1 MELKEYL
8 QIIKR
13 QLNLFVSIIILVIL
27 AAFAYFYLRP
37 IFYNASLTL
46 NISRAG
52 SQTTDQFK
60 YDDFYRLQADEKFAE
75 TLVEWLRDPRIVS
88 DIYTKAGID
97 TQNFSLKQLQ
107 KGLAPEKLSSQ
118 VVTVNFSAHDLKTAQ
133 KISQS
138 IASIISQTTQ
148 SLNKNQKEETWFEV
162 VPQKPVIVQYQPN
175 FLFVLLGSILAGAFL
190 AFWVVLVKHYLE

>member
-8 QIIKR
+8 HIIKK
-13 QLNLFVSIIILVIL
+13 NLELFLSIAIFIVL
-27 AAFAYFYLRP
+27 AVFAFFYLRP

-88 DIYTKAGID
+88 DIYTESGIS
-97 TQNFSLKQLQ
+97 TQNLSLKQLQ
-107 KGLAPEKLSSQ
+107 KSLAPEKLSSQ
-118 VVTVNFSAHDLKTAQ
+118 VVTVNFSAPDLKTAQ

-148 SLNKNQKEETWFEV
+148 SLNINQKEETWFEV
-162 VPQKPVIVQYQPN
+162 VPQEPVIVQYQPS
-175 FLFVLLGSILAGAFL
+175 FLLILIGSILAGVFI
-190 AFWVVLVKHYLE
+190 AFWVVLAKHYLE